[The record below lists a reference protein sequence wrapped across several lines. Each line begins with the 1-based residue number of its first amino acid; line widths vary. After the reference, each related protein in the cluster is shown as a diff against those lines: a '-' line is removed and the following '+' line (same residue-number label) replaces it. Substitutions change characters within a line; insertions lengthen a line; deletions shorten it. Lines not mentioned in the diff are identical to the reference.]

1 MNSSHLFATALA
13 AAVAL
18 GPMAAGAH
26 SLDSLQQDLLET
38 EKYFQVKD
46 EPAPDWELEDPDGNP
61 VRLKDFRG
69 KVVVQH
75 FIYAGC
81 EDACPLHAEKIG
93 EIQRM
98 VNQTP
103 MKEQVQFITVTTDPK
118 RDIAE
123 VLKGYGPVHGLDPQ
137 ANWMFLTSGPDR
149 PEDTT
154 RKLAEKFGHAFGVV
168 DDGAQIHGVV
178 THIID
183 PNGHWVA
190 NFHGLGFDSTN
201 LVTFMNAL
209 INADVPHHEE
219 PKSLWSRI
227 LSVF

>member
-1 MNSSHLFATALA
+1 MNSSFLTA
-13 AAVAL
+13 AAVAAAVAFIA
-18 GPMAAGAH
+18 GAAGAH
-26 SLDSLQQDLLET
+26 SLDSLQQDLLDT

-46 EPAPDWELEDPDGNP
+46 EPAPDWELEDADGNP

-103 MKEQVQFITVTTDPK
+103 MKEQVQFITITTDPK
-118 RDIAE
+118 RDIPE
-123 VLKGYGPVHGLDPQ
+123 VLKGYGPVHGLDPT
-137 ANWMFLTSGPDR
+137 NWVFLTSGPDR

-154 RKLAEKFGHAFGVV
+154 RKLAEEFGHAFSVV
-168 DDGAQIHGVV
+168 DDETQIHGVV
-178 THIID
+178 THVID
-183 PNGHWVA
+183 PKGQWVA

-201 LVTFMNAL
+201 LVTFINGV
-209 INADVPHHEE
+209 INADVPHQEK

-227 LSVF
+227 LAIF